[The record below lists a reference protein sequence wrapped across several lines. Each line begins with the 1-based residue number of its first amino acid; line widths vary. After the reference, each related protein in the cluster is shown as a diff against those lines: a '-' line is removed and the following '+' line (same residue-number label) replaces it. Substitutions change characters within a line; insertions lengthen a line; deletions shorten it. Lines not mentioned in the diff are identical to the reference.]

1 MNNIIVSA
9 LVGGVVSL
17 VISLIMNH
25 ISINGN
31 LSYNRLPALMS
42 HKITEIKKC
51 KLENYKYK
59 DGMFFYKIE
68 RNKQD
73 VKERLTIDP
82 VKKPINIDDI
92 SNEGIVLEFQDIKT
106 DSMMLKLFSMGDM
119 ILNLS
124 NSEHVDA
131 NINDDNRI
139 VIFLNEYSF
148 PIEIKGEILGKA
160 FIYSVKNES
169 SSNKAKIVKS

>member
-31 LSYNRLPALMS
+31 LSYNRLPALIS

-51 KLENYKYK
+51 KLGNYK
-59 DGMFFYKIE
+59 DGMVFYKIE

-73 VKERLTIDP
+73 VKERPIIDP
-82 VKKPINIDDI
+82 VKIDDI

-124 NSEHVDA
+124 NCEHVDA

>member
-31 LSYNRLPALMS
+31 LSYNRLPALIS

-59 DGMFFYKIE
+59 DEMFFYKIE

-82 VKKPINIDDI
+82 VKNPINIDDI

-160 FIYSVKNES
+160 FIYSVKNAS